1 MPARLIVLAALVSA
15 LSFHT
20 SLEAKVLEHVL
31 ANGMKILVKED
42 QRAPVVACMVWYR
55 AGSMD
60 EVTGT
65 TGVAHVLEHMMF
77 KGTKDVAPGEF
88 SRIIARAGGRDNAF
102 TNKDSTVYHQQL
114 HKSKLPLALHLEADR
129 MANLLLAEDEFSRE
143 MRVVMEERR
152 LRTDDQPK
160 SLVYEAFMATAFEAH
175 PYRTPVV
182 GWMND
187 LENMRVDDARAWY
200 RTWYSP
206 NNATLVVVGD
216 VSADE
221 VFAQAEK
228 EFGSIAARPLP
239 SRKEQ
244 REPAQRGARRV
255 TVKAPAE
262 LPYLMMGWHVPSLRH
277 VEQDWEPYALEVL
290 AAVLDGSDA
299 ARLDRELVRESRVAI
314 SVGAGYDR
322 VNRGPGLFVMDGTP
336 APGKTVRDLEQ
347 ALRSQIS
354 RIVEEGVSA
363 EELLRVK
370 AQVTAYQVF
379 QLDSMFA
386 QARQIGALDNVGLPY
401 DSIELQAR
409 KIKEVTSVRV
419 QEVARKYLVE
429 DGLTV
434 GVLDPQPM
442 GDRKPAPAPPPEH
455 RR

>member
-1 MPARLIVLAALVSA
+1 MSSWISRVLIVLAATL
-15 LSFHT
+15 LSCIAHG
-20 SLEAKVLEHVL
+20 KVEERVL
-31 ANGMKILVKED
+31 SNGMKILVKQD
-42 QRAPVVACMVWYR
+42 RRAPVVASMVWYR

-77 KGTKDVAPGEF
+77 KGTKDVPPGEF

-102 TNKDSTVYHQQL
+102 TNKDSTVYYQQL

-129 MANLLLAEDEFSRE
+129 MANLLLAADEFSRE
-143 MRVVMEERR
+143 IRVVMEERR

-160 SLVYEAFMATAFEAH
+160 SLVYEAFMATAYEAH

-182 GWMND
+182 GWMSD
-187 LENMRVDDARAWY
+187 LENMRVEDARAWH
-200 RTWYSP
+200 RMWYSP

-216 VSADE
+216 VTAEE
-221 VFAQAEK
+221 VFAEAEK
-228 EFGSIAARPLP
+228 EFGPIAARPLP
-239 SRKEQ
+239 LRKEQ
-244 REPAQRGARRV
+244 REAPQRGVRRV

-262 LPYLMMGWHVPSLRH
+262 LPYVMMGWHAPSLRH
-277 VEQDWEPYALEVL
+277 VEEDWEPYALEVL

-299 ARLDRELVRESRVAI
+299 ARLDRELVREARVAI
-314 SVGAGYDR
+314 AVGAGYDR

-336 APGKTVRDLEQ
+336 APGKTVQELEQ
-347 ALRSQIS
+347 ALRSQVS

-363 EELLRVK
+363 EELQRVK

-386 QARQIGALDNVGLPY
+386 QARQIGAMDNADLPY

-409 KIKEVTSVRV
+409 KIKQVTSAQV

-442 GDRKPAPAPPPEH
+442 GDRKPAPPPPSEH